1 MAEINQLRPVEDR
14 SLGELFGALTQDL
27 GMLVRQETQLAKV
40 EIQEKLARATRDL
53 VSLAAGGL
61 VAWIGGL
68 AVVTALILLLIQP
81 VGLAPWLAALVVGVV
96 LAVIGAVMLRGG
108 LRDLRQM
115 DPAPRRTVESIK
127 DDIEL
132 VKEQRP

>member
-1 MAEINQLRPVEDR
+1 
-14 SLGELFGALTQDL
+14 
-27 GMLVRQETQLAKV
+27 
-40 EIQEKLARATRDL
+40 
-53 VSLAAGGL
+53 
-61 VAWIGGL
+61 
-68 AVVTALILLLIQP
+68 
-81 VGLAPWLAALVVGVV
+81 VV

-127 DDIEL
+127 GDIEL

>member
-1 MAEINQLRPVEDR
+1 
-14 SLGELFGALTQDL
+14 
-27 GMLVRQETQLAKV
+27 
-40 EIQEKLARATRDL
+40 
-53 VSLAAGGL
+53 
-61 VAWIGGL
+61 
-68 AVVTALILLLIQP
+68 VVTALILLLIQP

-127 DDIEL
+127 GDIEL